1 MFVALATFKRSSN
14 SRKGIAQRLRYLFLP
29 IGSGQAV
36 GGTFLEGNLASKCPV
51 GFVLSQGDK
60 YRNNITI
67 SCATPFNA
75 NGVCSEAFHLA
86 MTGFSW
92 SKSED
97 ALHPMNSKIFLF
109 LFLFLTVGVAF
120 AEDAMKFVSP
130 DKSATLVVDKS
141 GKRDI
146 IELQSGKRVHRLF
159 YENLDSIF
167 KPKIAEA
174 FGASLDKVG
183 KIVLPT
189 FISARWISADEVE
202 IKGESVVTINDSD
215 FDEFTFTASVSK
227 SGHVNHLT
235 VTPKK

>member
-1 MFVALATFKRSSN
+1 
-14 SRKGIAQRLRYLFLP
+14 
-29 IGSGQAV
+29 
-36 GGTFLEGNLASKCPV
+36 
-51 GFVLSQGDK
+51 
-60 YRNNITI
+60 
-67 SCATPFNA
+67 
-75 NGVCSEAFHLA
+75 VCSEAFHLA

-189 FISARWISADEVE
+189 FTSARWISADEVE

-235 VTPKK
+235 VAPKK